1 MKLKLLKG
9 ICIKKSKTYTY
20 TVPSEKNF
28 STLGMILGT
37 EMELYY
43 IKNTQFFKIFNSFN
57 KKKNEMNE
65 ETICKT

>member
-9 ICIKKSKTYTY
+9 IYIKKSKTYTY